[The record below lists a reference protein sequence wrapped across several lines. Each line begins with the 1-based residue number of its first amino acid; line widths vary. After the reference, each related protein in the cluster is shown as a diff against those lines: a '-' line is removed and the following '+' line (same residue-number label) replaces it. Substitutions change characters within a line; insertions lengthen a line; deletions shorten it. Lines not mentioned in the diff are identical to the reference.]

1 LWETCAAAA
10 SFSGPLVA
18 LTSMLLHRIP
28 NEARVLVVRVA
39 VVQRVENTGQ
49 CELHGVVWA
58 APVMRERCGE
68 R

>member
-1 LWETCAAAA
+1 
-10 SFSGPLVA
+10 
-18 LTSMLLHRIP
+18 MLLHRIP